1 MERPPSN
8 SMGFQLPLHNPMP
21 SGGSVQGCPPSF
33 ELVFEIYKFDN
44 NHNLID
50 WCHLLLQAIHFP
62 RCHQAGQIF
71 LVLIVGDQ
79 LKVISMYM
87 SRYGNL

>member
-50 WCHLLLQAIHFP
+50 WCHFITPGHTFSQVPSGRPDIPGLNCWRPA
-62 RCHQAGQIF
+62 
-71 LVLIVGDQ
+71 
-79 LKVISMYM
+79 
-87 SRYGNL
+87 